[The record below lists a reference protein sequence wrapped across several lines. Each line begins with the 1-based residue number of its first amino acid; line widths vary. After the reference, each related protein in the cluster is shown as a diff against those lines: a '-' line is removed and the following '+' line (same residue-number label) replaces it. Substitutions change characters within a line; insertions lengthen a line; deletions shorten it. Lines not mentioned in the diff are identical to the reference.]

1 MGKTLQLLAVGRLC
15 AQKSYE
21 VLIEVFAALA
31 PRHPAWELV
40 IVGNGEAQGRIAA
53 NIARHGLEDAG
64 TTDAP
69 RHGRYVPTY
78 TGARPCFCMPSQ
90 WEGFPNALAE
100 AMAHG
105 LPAVGYRGC
114 AGVRDLIVHG
124 ENGLLAEGNGNVQSL
139 FETLD
144 RLMADPIRRR
154 RMEDAAMKSVQQY
167 HPDLIFSRWEQL
179 LRSVETSR

>member
-1 MGKTLQLLAVGRLC
+1 M
-15 AQKSYE
+15 
-21 VLIEVFAALA
+21 
-31 PRHPAWELV
+31 PPATADMSDIYRRASL
-40 IVGNGEAQGRIAA
+40 
-53 NIARHGLEDAG
+53 
-64 TTDAP
+64 
-69 RHGRYVPTY
+69 
-78 TGARPCFCMPSQ
+78 FCMPSQ

-144 RLMADPIRRR
+144 RLMADPMRRR
-154 RMEDAAMKSVQQY
+154 RMEDAAIKSVQQY